1 MKGSWLT
8 RLQTCPMRL
17 APLVSVITLIIGG
30 ATVANAQEQI
40 IKLRVGLGDVSLN
53 KVPFVAA
60 YEAGIYKKNG
70 LDVEQFI
77 TPSAADVARRSGVTV
92 PKEFIRAGGRD
103 TPIVIGGGS
112 PLIVRWTTDAQADD
126 RVIVAC
132 TDPVVRW
139 RIIARPDITN
149 IEQLKGK
156 RLGYSGYGAVTH
168 FVALTFSKIMGW
180 NPEQDLSLMSG
191 ANTMDALKSG
201 RVDAIIA
208 SELHET
214 MALSA
219 GYKILVDLAKYNIP
233 NAGSGVSV
241 SRAWLKDN
249 QEATRRF
256 VKSTVEMI
264 ALVKRNKQAA
274 FGAMAKWYNVTD
286 PEKQEQFYREVSNLP
301 RKPYPS
307 VDGIRATSSSP
318 RASRS
323 ASHPS
328 SLRRGRRST
337 AGTRRARLRRG
348 GPRWQAGCRS
358 GRRAVERRRACPRAR
373 RPRCGRPAPT
383 PRRPPRPRPP
393 PLPPR
398 TRGSSGGEGHGAAW
412 LSLGA
417 A

>member
-1 MKGSWLT
+1 MAAQL
-8 RLQTCPMRL
+8 RLCVLKRIHVLLGVVLLM
-17 APLVSVITLIIGG
+17 SG
-30 ATVANAQEQI
+30 ASPAGAQENLT
-40 IKLRVGLGDVSLN
+40 KLRVGLGDVSLN

-77 TPSAADVARRSGVTV
+77 TPSAAEVARRSGVTV
-92 PKEFIRAGGRD
+92 PKEFVHAGGRD

-168 FVALTFSKIMGW
+168 FVALNFSKIMGW

-214 MALSA
+214 MALAA
-219 GYKILVDLAKYNIP
+219 GYKILVDLAQYNIP

-249 QEATRRF
+249 RETARRF
-256 VKSTVEMI
+256 VKSTIEMI

-274 FGAMAKWYNVTD
+274 FSAMAKWYGVTE
-286 PEKQEQFYREVSNLP
+286 PAKQEHFYREVSNLP

-307 VDGIRATSSSP
+307 VEGIKRVMETYNYHEMRRYKPQDFYDDTFVRELDQSRYIDG
-318 RASRS
+318 
-323 ASHPS
+323 
-328 SLRRGRRST
+328 LYD
-337 AGTRRARLRRG
+337 
-348 GPRWQAGCRS
+348 
-358 GRRAVERRRACPRAR
+358 
-373 RPRCGRPAPT
+373 
-383 PRRPPRPRPP
+383 
-393 PLPPR
+393 
-398 TRGSSGGEGHGAAW
+398 
-412 LSLGA
+412 
-417 A
+417 

>member
-1 MKGSWLT
+1 MAAQS
-8 RLQTCPMRL
+8 RTCVLKRIHVLLGVLLLM
-17 APLVSVITLIIGG
+17 SG
-30 ATVANAQEQI
+30 ASRAGAQESLT
-40 IKLRVGLGDVSLN
+40 KLRVGLGDVSLN

-77 TPSAADVARRSGVTV
+77 TPSAAEVARRSGVAV
-92 PKEFIRAGGRD
+92 PKEFVHAGGRE

-139 RIIARPDITN
+139 RIIARLDITS
-149 IEQLKGK
+149 IDQLKGK

-168 FVALTFSKIMGW
+168 FVALNFSKLMGW

-191 ANTMDALKSG
+191 ANTVDALKSG

-214 MALSA
+214 MALAA

-249 QEATRRF
+249 RETARRF
-256 VKSTVEMI
+256 VKSTIEMI

-274 FGAMAKWYNVTD
+274 FSAMAKWYGVTD
-286 PEKQEQFYREVSNLP
+286 PTKQEHFYREVSNLP

-307 VDGIRATSSSP
+307 VEGIKKVMETYSYHEMRRYKPQDFYDDTFVRELDQSRYIDG
-318 RASRS
+318 
-323 ASHPS
+323 
-328 SLRRGRRST
+328 LYD
-337 AGTRRARLRRG
+337 
-348 GPRWQAGCRS
+348 
-358 GRRAVERRRACPRAR
+358 
-373 RPRCGRPAPT
+373 
-383 PRRPPRPRPP
+383 
-393 PLPPR
+393 
-398 TRGSSGGEGHGAAW
+398 
-412 LSLGA
+412 
-417 A
+417 

>member
-1 MKGSWLT
+1 MKPSWFAQT
-8 RLQTCPMRL
+8 RYRPGRCRL
-17 APLVSVITLIIGG
+17 AFVVTLLFIGISPAG
-30 ATVANAQEQI
+30 AQEQL

-53 KVPFVAA
+53 KLPFVTA
-60 YEAGIYKKNG
+60 YEAEIYKKNG

-77 TPSAADVARRSGVTV
+77 TQSAADVARRTGIIV
-92 PKEFIRAGGRD
+92 PKELIRAGGRD
-103 TPIVIGGGS
+103 TPVVIGGGS

-139 RIIARPDITN
+139 RIIARPDIGSL
-149 IEQLKGK
+149 EQLKGK

-168 FVALTFSKIMGW
+168 YVAMSLAKIMGW
-180 NPEQDLSLMSG
+180 NPERDLSLMSG

-201 RVDAIIA
+201 RVDAFIA

-233 NAGSGVSV
+233 NAGSGVNI

-249 QEATRRF
+249 RETARRF

-274 FGAMAKWYNVTD
+274 FSAMAKWYNVSD
-286 PEKQEQFYREVSNLP
+286 PEKKEHFDREVSNLP

-307 VDGIRATSSSP
+307 V
-318 RASRS
+318 
-323 ASHPS
+323 
-328 SLRRGRRST
+328 
-337 AGTRRARLRRG
+337 
-348 GPRWQAGCRS
+348 
-358 GRRAVERRRACPRAR
+358 
-373 RPRCGRPAPT
+373 
-383 PRRPPRPRPP
+383 
-393 PLPPR
+393 
-398 TRGSSGGEGHGAAW
+398 
-412 LSLGA
+412 
-417 A
+417 